1 MKIFKFGSLLS
12 AAIIFCA
19 GLLVPAVAGAR
30 SELAQPLVGV
40 CHKGTSITVGLPAAA
55 MHVLVHGDTL
65 NTCDLPPPPPPPPPP
80 S

>member
-1 MKIFKFGSLLS
+1 MKIFKFRSLLS
-12 AAIIFCA
+12 VAIIFCA

-55 MHVLVHGDTL
+55 MHVLHGDTL
-65 NTCDLPPPPPPPPPP
+65 GYCDIPPPPQQP
-80 S
+80 